1 MAASRAPALAWPLP
15 TSLDDAFM
23 PHATLCG
30 LSKRFSVSTVVT
42 NDSSLG
48 QSGGFAAR
56 LAQRNERGASY
67 AN

>member
-1 MAASRAPALAWPLP
+1 
-15 TSLDDAFM
+15 M

-30 LSKRFSVSTVVT
+30 LSKRFSVSTVVP